1 MMRLRRAPALVV
13 LSVLASAA
21 TAYAECAWVLW
32 ALGADAVAGGCD
44 LASRVLYGA
53 PVELIHF
60 KAANLEGHEHDDHR
74 HYARRNGYHSD
85 RR

>member
-32 ALGADAVAGGCD
+32 ALGADAVAGGSESLSAVAECWTGR
-44 LASRVLYGA
+44 L
-53 PVELIHF
+53 
-60 KAANLEGHEHDDHR
+60 
-74 HYARRNGYHSD
+74 
-85 RR
+85 

>member
-32 ALGADAVAGGCD
+32 ALGADAVAGGSESLSAVAEC
-44 LASRVLYGA
+44 
-53 PVELIHF
+53 
-60 KAANLEGHEHDDHR
+60 
-74 HYARRNGYHSD
+74 
-85 RR
+85 

>member
-32 ALGADAVAGGCD
+32 ALGADAVAGGSESLSAVAECWTGR
-44 LASRVLYGA
+44 LIQVGRSSRQSL
-53 PVELIHF
+53 LSTW
-60 KAANLEGHEHDDHR
+60 
-74 HYARRNGYHSD
+74 RRSGP
-85 RR
+85 